1 MNRKRRFARK
11 GGVALV
17 GWTKAY
23 LETRK
28 FEPSISVFNPIYRK
42 MNYNNLI
49 LILLAEW
56 FKKKCCLLLFN
67 SRAVMVRDSYP
78 KVSLQERNQPV
89 GVSFYFP
96 FRCVVCV
103 FFE

>member
-1 MNRKRRFARK
+1 
-11 GGVALV
+11 
-17 GWTKAY
+17 
-23 LETRK
+23 
-28 FEPSISVFNPIYRK
+28 
-42 MNYNNLI
+42 
-49 LILLAEW
+49 
-56 FKKKCCLLLFN
+56 
-67 SRAVMVRDSYP
+67 MVRDSYP